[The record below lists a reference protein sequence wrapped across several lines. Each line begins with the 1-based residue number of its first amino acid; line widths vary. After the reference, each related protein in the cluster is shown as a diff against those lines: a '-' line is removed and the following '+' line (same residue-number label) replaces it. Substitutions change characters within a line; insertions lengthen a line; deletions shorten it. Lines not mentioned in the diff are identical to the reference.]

1 VPKQVVVTGAGRGLG
16 QAIVETLV
24 DRGWTVWATD
34 VQGDRLESSRAQ
46 HTAVLDVTDIS
57 SVRSVFDDVHV
68 AGGVD
73 AVVNNAGI
81 FPLRDWD
88 QHDAELMHRVF
99 DVNAVGAL
107 HCGQAAAA
115 SMRSRAVGGSILNIV
130 SLAFFKG
137 HATGLAYAASKGA
150 LIGLT
155 RSLAKALG
163 PDGIRV
169 NALAPGLMVTGGTL
183 ELVESGAFP
192 ADRLTGD
199 DPDRQLP
206 GATEVASVAAAIAML
221 LSDDAREITGQVI
234 AADGGSIF
242 L

>member
-1 VPKQVVVTGAGRGLG
+1 VRP
-16 QAIVETLV
+16 
-24 DRGWTVWATD
+24 
-34 VQGDRLESSRAQ
+34 DRLQASKAQ
-46 HTAVLDVTDIS
+46 HTAVLDVSDPAW
-57 SVRSVFDDVHV
+57 VASVFGSVHQ

-81 FPLRDWD
+81 FPLADWD
-88 QHDAELMHRVF
+88 KHDAELMHRVY
-99 DVNAVGAL
+99 DVNVIGAIL
-107 HCGQAAAA
+107 CAEAAAD
-115 SMRSRAVGGSILNIV
+115 SMIARGVAGSILNVV

-137 HATGLAYAASKGA
+137 HPTGLAYAASKGA

-163 PDGIRV
+163 PHRIRV

-183 ELVESGAFP
+183 DLVASGVFS
-192 ADRLTGD
+192 ADRLRGD

-206 GATEVASVAAAIAML
+206 GATDPARVAAAIAML
-221 LSDDAREITGQVI
+221 LSDDASEITGQVV